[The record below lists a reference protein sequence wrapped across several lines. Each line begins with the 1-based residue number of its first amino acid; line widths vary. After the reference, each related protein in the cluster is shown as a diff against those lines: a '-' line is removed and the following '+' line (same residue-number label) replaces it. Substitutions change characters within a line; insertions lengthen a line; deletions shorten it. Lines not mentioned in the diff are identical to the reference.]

1 MMMYLVNGRVKQ
13 LKERMIDIYKYD
25 SSVCCIM
32 EYLCFKD
39 GSIMFAEECIE
50 LSFKGLREYF
60 LMQVT
65 KLMMRFH
72 YWNKEL
78 DLWLKKEL

>member
-1 MMMYLVNGRVKQ
+1 MYLVNGRVKQ

-25 SSVCCIM
+25 SSCCCVM

-60 LMQVT
+60 LMLRT
-65 KLMMRFH
+65 KLMMKFH
-72 YWNKEL
+72 YRNKEL

>member
-1 MMMYLVNGRVKQ
+1 MMYLVNGRVKQ

-25 SSVCCIM
+25 SSSCCIM
-32 EYLCFKD
+32 EYLMFKD

-60 LMQVT
+60 LMQAT

-78 DLWLKKEL
+78 GLWLKKEL

>member
-1 MMMYLVNGRVKQ
+1 MMYLVNGRVKQ

-25 SSVCCIM
+25 SSGCCVM

-39 GSIMFAEECIE
+39 DSIMFAEECIE

-60 LMQVT
+60 LMLRT
-65 KLMMRFH
+65 KLMMKFH

>member
-1 MMMYLVNGRVKQ
+1 MMYLVNGRVKQ

-25 SSVCCIM
+25 SSGCCIM

-78 DLWLKKEL
+78 GLWLKKEL

>member
-1 MMMYLVNGRVKQ
+1 MMYLVNGRVKQ

-25 SSVCCIM
+25 SGCCIM